1 MNRGERPTPAVGV
14 GVPLR
19 RHHLLVA
26 VPAIGMLTGVPFAN
40 SVHRVV
46 LGLPFLA
53 LWILCWVLAT
63 AVIMGAVYRMDTRT
77 PAPSMPDEGRSR

>member
-1 MNRGERPTPAVGV
+1 MIGERVSPAPGARVR
-14 GVPLR
+14 LR

-26 VPAIGMLTGVPFAN
+26 VPAIGMLGGVPFAN
-40 SVHRVV
+40 GVHRVV

-63 AVIMGAVYRMDTRT
+63 AAIMGTLYVIDTRSE
-77 PAPSMPDEGRSR
+77 PAPDGDASR